1 MSPTQP
7 RCPQATH
14 AQCNPTL
21 RAWSPPAQNARGLSD
36 APECHRSA
44 IPSMSP
50 QEPYYVRC
58 IKPNDQKSPTLFDEE
73 RCRHQVSYLG
83 LLENVRV
90 RRAGF
95 AYRQPY
101 HRFLLRYGLRPP
113 SRDPRTP
120 PPPHPFTSLC
130 PPGTR

>member
-1 MSPTQP
+1 
-7 RCPQATH
+7 
-14 AQCNPTL
+14 
-21 RAWSPPAQNARGLSD
+21 
-36 APECHRSA
+36 
-44 IPSMSP
+44 MSP

-73 RCRHQVSYLG
+73 LCRHQVSYLG

-101 HRFLLRYGLRPP
+101 HRFLQRYG
-113 SRDPRTP
+113 
-120 PPPHPFTSLC
+120 HQGV
-130 PPGTR
+130 GT

>member
-1 MSPTQP
+1 MSKAFPPYVWQP
-7 RCPQATH
+7 LSPSAQVTH
-14 AQCNPTL
+14 
-21 RAWSPPAQNARGLSD
+21 GLS
-36 APECHRSA
+36 ATGGCHHST
-44 IPSMSP
+44 IPSVSP

-58 IKPNDQKSPTLFDEE
+58 IKPNDQKSPTLFDVE

-101 HRFLLRYGLRPP
+101 HRFLLRYGPAQPLGIQV
-113 SRDPRTP
+113 P
-120 PPPHPFTSLC
+120 PPCPLTLLC
-130 PPGTR
+130 PTGTK